1 MSTSSNKL
9 KTGVKMGWERRER
22 YRRWW
27 KTDYVKDCVCVIE
40 LWVIE
45 LCVKELRE
53 SAACDKER
61 LCV

>member
-27 KTDYVKDCVCVIE
+27 KTDYVKDCVCDRAVGDRA
-40 LWVIE
+40 V
-45 LCVKELRE
+45 C
-53 SAACDKER
+53 ER
-61 LCV
+61 VA